1 MRCRNVAEALPGAR
15 QTNQRAELTALKR
28 ALDITPL
35 HRAVR
40 IFSDSAYA
48 IKCVTEWFVAWRR
61 SDWKTSSKKPVENR
75 DIIEEVLARIEEREA
90 VGSRTIFEWCK
101 GHNGELGNEEADRL
115 AVEGALGMGRG
126 RPAAAGERE
135 TVGEEL

>member
-1 MRCRNVAEALPGAR
+1 VSEPLPGPR

-28 ALDITPL
+28 ALDVAPL
-35 HRAVR
+35 HRSVR

-75 DIIEEVLARIEEREA
+75 DIIEEVLARIEERDA
-90 VGSRTIFEWCK
+90 VGSRTVFEWLK
-101 GHNGELGNEEADRL
+101 GHSGEYGNEEADRL
-115 AVEGALGMGRG
+115 AVEGALAVGR
-126 RPAAAGERE
+126 
-135 TVGEEL
+135 